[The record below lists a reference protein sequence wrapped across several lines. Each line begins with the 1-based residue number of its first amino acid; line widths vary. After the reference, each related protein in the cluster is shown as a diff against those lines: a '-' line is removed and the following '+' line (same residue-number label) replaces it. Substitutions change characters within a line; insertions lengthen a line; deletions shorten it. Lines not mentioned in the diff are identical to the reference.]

1 VKWTTE
7 TLDQRSELKEQWM
20 KNPAFKAE
28 YDALEDEFSLARQ
41 LIEARTRAGLSQ
53 AELAQHMGTTQSAI
67 ARLESG
73 KARAVWESAG
83 GGSGIHWPEIDE
95 DLSTEGLLRRAPAP
109 RGVA

>member
-1 VKWTTE
+1 
-7 TLDQRSELKEQWM
+7 M

-28 YDALEDEFSLARQ
+28 YDALEDEFSLARE

-73 KARAVWESAG
+73 KARAVWEIAG